1 MKVNLDIH
9 EMFYLLESCLRGSH
23 LRSST
28 ILRYVDDWYN
38 LLSQSQRHKLY
49 EWILRLVYDGEF
61 KIRSSACGADRI
73 FMARYNPDNQYRVLL
88 ELRPLL
94 TDLGC
99 TLLHRVSDTI
109 ASHSV
114 GTCTIWLSSL
124 YLCLLKPFFPL
135 DDERLY

>member
-1 MKVNLDIH
+1 MKVDLDIH

-49 EWILRLVYDGEF
+49 EWTLRLVYDGEF

-73 FMARYNPDNQYRVLL
+73 FMARYNPDNQFRV
-88 ELRPLL
+88 
-94 TDLGC
+94 T
-99 TLLHRVSDTI
+99 VSDGEKDRNRRSFQT
-109 ASHSV
+109 
-114 GTCTIWLSSL
+114 
-124 YLCLLKPFFPL
+124 
-135 DDERLY
+135 

>member
-1 MKVNLDIH
+1 MKVDLDIH

-49 EWILRLVYDGEF
+49 EWTLRLVYDGEF

-73 FMARYNPDNQYRVLL
+73 FMARYNPDNQFRV
-88 ELRPLL
+88 
-94 TDLGC
+94 T
-99 TLLHRVSDTI
+99 VSDGKKTETVEAFKLDGRYWI
-109 ASHSV
+109 KSNRSCAKEYIKNV
-114 GTCTIWLSSL
+114 ERII
-124 YLCLLKPFFPL
+124 FPKWK
-135 DDERLY
+135 